1 MTEAEEMAVKT
12 VIKMTT
18 RESIDDGIMTAVTM
32 IRIAAQVHPEWTFDQ
47 LADCIEA
54 TVTKDCHE

>member
-1 MTEAEEMAVKT
+1 MTEAEELAVMT
-12 VIKMTT
+12 VLKQVT
-18 RESIDDGIMTAVTM
+18 RESIDDGVLAAVQM
-32 IRIAAQVHPEWTFDQ
+32 VRIAAQIHPEWTFDQ